1 MMAVRSGM
9 SAPIVCAIVA
19 AIGTRATIVP
29 TLVPIER
36 EIKQAA
42 INNPGNNMLEGR
54 KRRAQLTVA
63 STLPISFAEAAKA
76 PASTYIHNMSIRL
89 SELAPRLNKLIRLA
103 KGKPPHVAMAYIL
116 DAMKATVTGTL

>member
-1 MMAVRSGM
+1 M

-36 EIKQAA
+36 DIKQAA

-76 PASTYIHNMSIRL
+76 PASTYIHNMSI
-89 SELAPRLNKLIRLA
+89 NKLIRLA